1 MLSERQMEVMQA
13 EKIYRMESFKNQNYK
28 SKVADTE
35 KYCEKVR
42 IGLTKRL
49 IQQCKYGQMQT
60 RATRRLPFFITR
72 MDSAPMNSCF

>member
-1 MLSERQMEVMQA
+1 MQA

-28 SKVADTE
+28 SKVVDTE
-35 KYCEKVR
+35 KYCEKIR

-49 IQQCKYGQMQT
+49 IQQCKNGEMQI
-60 RATRRLPFFITR
+60 RATRKAPSFITR